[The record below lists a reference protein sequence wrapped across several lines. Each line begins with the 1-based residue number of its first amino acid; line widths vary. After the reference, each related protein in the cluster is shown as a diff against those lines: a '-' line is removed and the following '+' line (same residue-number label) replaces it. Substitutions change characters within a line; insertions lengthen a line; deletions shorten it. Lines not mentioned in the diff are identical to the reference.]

1 MQRNNTFYNGNPKNN
16 ILRNKSDQGGERLIA
31 ENYKTLVKENEN

>member
-1 MQRNNTFYNGNPKNN
+1 MQRNNTFYTPKNN
-16 ILRNKSDQGGERLIA
+16 ILRNKSDQGGKRLIA